1 MSAPECDA
9 CPHNALWRIHPAC
22 SCVLRPLGGAD
33 RHWYY
38 ACTPHIGMVTRLFTE
53 NHERHVG
60 QTASEV
66 VMSEVPK

>member
-9 CPHNALWRIHPAC
+9 CLRNALWRIHPAC
-22 SCVLRPLGGAD
+22 SCVLPPRGGTD

-38 ACTPHIGMVTRLFTE
+38 ACTHHIGMVTRLFTE
-53 NHERHVG
+53 GHRRHVG